1 MEARLRAMGILNLY
15 ACIACPAGEEDPY
28 LDWNSAEFH
37 RHPGFRQAGAF
48 QNCGCKFGRWYNM
61 AWLEKHIGEHLG
73 DQPAPVAFREV
84 RDMPVCGARGTE
96 WRK

>member
-1 MEARLRAMGILNLY
+1 MGRRLYEATEARLRDLGILNLY
-15 ACIACPAGEEDPY
+15 ACIACPAGEEGPY

-61 AWLEKHIGEHLG
+61 IWMEKIIGEHWPQ
-73 DQPAPVAFREV
+73 QPPVRFPDA
-84 RDMPVCGARGTE
+84 
-96 WRK
+96 

>member
-1 MEARLRAMGILNLY
+1 MGRRLYEAMEARLRAMGILNLY

-61 AWLEKHIGEHLG
+61 IWMERIIGEHWPQ
-73 DQPAPVAFREV
+73 QPPVRFPDA
-84 RDMPVCGARGTE
+84 
-96 WRK
+96 